1 MNNNV
6 LALTGAEAL
15 FFLAGAMAFAAGL
28 AVLIA
33 WLWNRLASGEAL
45 LYLLLALLVPLVGPV
60 LAVVRLFAL
69 RTRPYRP
76 AS

>member
-6 LALTGAEAL
+6 LALSGAEAL
-15 FFLAGAMAFAAGL
+15 FFLASAMAFASGL

-33 WLWNRLASGEAL
+33 WLWNRLPSGEAL

-76 AS
+76 AG